1 MGQNPAWES
10 LKAKSDISNFI
21 SDAYIAFYP
30 KYRINFMPTIWGI
43 THH

>member
-21 SDAYIAFYP
+21 SDAYIAFYL
-30 KYRINFMPTIWGI
+30 NFK
-43 THH
+43 